1 MDLEAQD
8 LVFKQIIDASVEAVA
23 ECLRDLD
30 DHDGKSFFRKE
41 TIIRHLGENL
51 FKETKD
57 KKYKDWFKV
66 NSISFGALARNEYPY
81 RYSRDYTYNEGSLFE
96 SGCE

>member
-1 MDLEAQD
+1 MELDS
-8 LVFKQIIDASVEAVA
+8 VFKQIVDASVEGLA

-30 DHDGKSFFRKE
+30 DQDGKLLFRKE

-51 FKETKD
+51 VKKTKD
-57 KKYKDWFKV
+57 KEYKDWFEV

-81 RYSRDYTYNEGSLFE
+81 KYRRNYTYNEGSLSE

>member
-1 MDLEAQD
+1 MEISVVA
-8 LVFKQIIDASVEAVA
+8 KAIIDASVEGLA

-30 DHDGKSFFRKE
+30 DQDGKLLFRKE

-57 KKYKDWFKV
+57 KKYKHWFEV

-81 RYSRDYTYNEGSLFE
+81 KYRRNYTYNEGSLSE

>member
-1 MDLEAQD
+1 MEISVVA
-8 LVFKQIIDASVEAVA
+8 KAIIDASVEGLA

-30 DHDGKSFFRKE
+30 DQDGKLLFRKE

-57 KKYKDWFKV
+57 KKYKNWFKV

-81 RYSRDYTYNEGSLFE
+81 KYRRNYTYNEGSLSE